1 VNRHISAARPKILRN
16 HAPDSMMAQTDGVLD
31 SAPFLAT
38 DSLPLYAS
46 RAMQKMSKVI
56 LDLAERLLAQP
67 AEKTSSEGCAAAL
80 LLAHVAWNRTVD
92 PLGGDQLGLCRKGM
106 SALKAE
112 NPKCLREL
120 KSKDCEAMIQELVN
134 LKRALYPADD
144 RIIRLCALNPQQ
156 TVRVEWHHRGVE
168 GTN

>member
-1 VNRHISAARPKILRN
+1 MATERLQESAAE
-16 HAPDSMMAQTDGVLD
+16 Q
-31 SAPFLAT
+31 
-38 DSLPLYAS
+38 
-46 RAMQKMSKVI
+46 
-56 LDLAERLLAQP
+56 
-67 AEKTSSEGCAAAL
+67 TSSEGCAAAL
-80 LLAHVAWNRTVD
+80 LLAHVAWMKRTGQ
-92 PLGGDQLGLCRKGM
+92 PLGGDQLGLYRKGL

-120 KSKDCEAMIQELVN
+120 KSNDCEAMIQELVN

-144 RIIRLCALNPQQ
+144 RIIRLCALTPQQ

>member
-1 VNRHISAARPKILRN
+1 
-16 HAPDSMMAQTDGVLD
+16 
-31 SAPFLAT
+31 
-38 DSLPLYAS
+38 
-46 RAMQKMSKVI
+46 MQKMSKV
-56 LDLAERLLAQP
+56 LLGLAERLLAKP

-80 LLAHVAWNRTVD
+80 LLAHVAWNRAVD
-92 PLGGDQLGLCRKGM
+92 PLGGDQVGHYRKGL
-106 SALKAE
+106 AAFQTE

-120 KSKDCEAMIQELVN
+120 KSADCEAMIQELVD

-144 RIIRLCALNPQQ
+144 RIIRLCALTPQQ